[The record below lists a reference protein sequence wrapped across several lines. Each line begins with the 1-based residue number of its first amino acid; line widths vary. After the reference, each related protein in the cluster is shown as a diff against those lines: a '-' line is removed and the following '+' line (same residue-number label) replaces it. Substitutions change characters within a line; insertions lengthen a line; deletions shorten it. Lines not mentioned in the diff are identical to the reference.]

1 MKRRN
6 RQLNLITV
14 ILAFL
19 FCTLISGFGT
29 KAIYR
34 ESLNTDITLNV
45 IDSSSIAE
53 VTFNTHGGS
62 AVPNNPRE
70 VQVNTAIGT
79 LPTSLKA
86 NHNFIGWY
94 TEENGGTKVTSST
107 IITGNVTY
115 HARFV
120 PILCKKATTLHTE
133 TCSRTSEGCIMAGF
147 SNGETINYGSLP
159 TDNSPVTGDAYD
171 CDVNDDGTWDSAT
184 ERFYYIRG
192 TNNETG
198 YYVHYTNFDSN
209 GQTTG
214 TVDDE
219 IEVYSTAQ
227 TFLPTTTTPASNPW
241 SHDELVSNNGAV
253 TRFINMDDLRAA
265 CGDPI
270 ILDTNGYLNSCYFML
285 EKTKFHN
292 ADEGRSG
299 IWVELDNN
307 QYHRIDS
314 RTNKLSTMTS
324 SSKNAAR
331 PVIEVPNNAIEG
343 YVEGTEYTITLNL
356 QGGTGVTSVTRYGG
370 QTVGTLPTPT
380 KDNNTFEGWY
390 EDNTYTVE
398 ITSDRI
404 VTHDETF
411 VAKWTEDED
420 TFPIV
425 FEQTGECVF
434 NGSTDN
440 ITGSEC
446 EDYHDKKYIDTGIAL
461 FSQENYQK
469 DFEVGFTIVSYTANL
484 QEHTQST
491 FFDSKLENES
501 LVYPGFVFRRNT
513 NKLELTEKIEGVTAA
528 QSFTYHAGDSFKIV
542 RKNNKIYYSVNNGNL
557 ELLQDTS
564 AFSHQF
570 ELHSWFGAYAMEED
584 VNSTGENSTA
594 ARYLKATLSN
604 MYIKLGTYPSET
616 VRVTFNAGE
625 GGTSTLAYKDVNRDS
640 VVGELPT
647 ASKANS
653 IFEGWYTE
661 SSGGTKITEETIIVD
676 NITYYAHYLPASR
689 VTFDA
694 GEGGTSSLAYKDVAT
709 GTTIGELPTATKD
722 GYAFDGW
729 YTETSGGGT
738 KITEETIINA
748 NVTYYANYQEGYLVT
763 FDSDG
768 GTASFDEKLV
778 LKNTAVGELPTATK
792 SNYNF
797 EGWYEDNTYAVEVTP
812 ATIISSTST
821 FIAKWA
827 PSNKAAVV
835 NGVYYNTL
843 KLAVESVTGSEQTEV
858 KLLKN
863 VTEQI
868 TVTSGQN
875 IKFNFQNNTLQY
887 NSSNVIINEGTV
899 EIYNGTISTTAAAG
913 AINNNTGGVLT
924 ISGGRIISTGARQAV
939 YNDGGTL
946 YITGDAYLSNTGT
959 QRAALHNH
967 AGTVYIT
974 GGTIVATGWHAIRN
988 EATMTIGED
997 DGTISTT
1004 SPVIQGVSNGIL
1016 ADTDFNYYDGVIRG
1030 KAGAAISNET
1040 KAILK
1045 NGTSIIHEQVSGYN
1059 EVHLEGNTKRVTFN
1073 GNGGTSS
1080 LAYKDVELG
1089 TAIGELPT
1097 ATKAGEVFIGWFT
1110 DATNGT
1116 KIDET
1121 TTITADIEYFAH
1133 YKSVICM
1140 KATTL
1145 HTSGNTTYGTLP
1157 TGPLTIAGDA
1167 YDCDVNG
1174 DGTFDDATERFYYLT
1189 DDGNDNAILIYYNNI
1204 ENDTPTCIANGVTYG
1219 SSSNTSGPTTAYAN
1233 LPSTSSWS
1241 NVNLANSTRTITD
1254 NTGTSV
1260 TSFTYTDKAARLATT
1275 SEIESACGI
1284 TVSSTPQAGELSSC
1298 NFLLENVGNTCLSS
1312 YWLETTVSGSTT
1324 KAFQIDENGMVNNSI
1339 SISGIRPVIE
1349 VPLSLVEK
1357 ESEIVEFDTIPTA
1370 MRNYFDNI
1378 STWSSGATD
1387 TSHASF
1393 DTAMTN
1399 NLNSNNCVY
1408 FTGDNRDTEY
1418 LSTYCDQPNKYDTEV
1433 NGNVKVYEYD
1443 LATRTRSNTEATY
1456 VTSNNGLLYNMIPN
1470 KVYYWES
1477 SSDSSVNG
1485 YVKPLGERRIIS
1497 IDNATGLRKTRN
1509 VRDLGGISATYTDL
1523 NNQTVTGTIKYG
1535 KLFRGEKIWGGDG
1548 NSVQYYTKLGIQNEM
1563 DLRANSEVNAST
1575 EDHLTRIT
1583 ANASVNTFEIIH
1595 YGIDYGGYDVTSG
1608 NTTTHYDYYDLS
1620 RDALTRVMNEIV
1632 NNNDDYSIYF
1642 HCRIGADRTGT
1653 LAYLIEGILGVSEED
1668 RYRDYELTV
1677 FFGLRERTRFYENK
1691 GDNYIKFIHLKQAIR
1706 DASTNNTEDVVAWYL
1721 KGSTNVNADLQLIND
1736 FRNKMIE

>member
-6 RQLNLITV
+6 RQLKLITV
-14 ILAFL
+14 FLAFL
-19 FCTLISGFGT
+19 FCTLISGLGS

-34 ESLNTDITLNV
+34 EALNTDITLNV
-45 IDSSSIAE
+45 IDSSSIVE

-62 AVPNNPRE
+62 AVPNNPRQ
-70 VQVNTAIGT
+70 VTVNTAIGA
-79 LPTSLKA
+79 LPTSIKA

-94 TEENGGTKVTSST
+94 TEENGGTKVTPST
-107 IITGNVTY
+107 IVTGNITY

-147 SNGETINYGSLP
+147 RNGDTINYGTIP
-159 TDNSPVTGDAYD
+159 NDNSPVTGDAYD

-192 TNNETG
+192 SNNDTG
-198 YYVHYTNFDSN
+198 YYVHYTNFDSH

-214 TVDDE
+214 TVNDE
-219 IEVYSTAQ
+219 IAIYNIAETY
-227 TFLPTTTTPASNPW
+227 LPTSTTPASNPW
-241 SHDELVSNNGAV
+241 SHSGLVSNNGSV

-270 ILDTNGYLNSCYFML
+270 ITDTNGYLNSCYFML
-285 EKTKFHN
+285 EKTKFQN
-292 ADEGRSG
+292 ADLGRSG

-324 SSKNAAR
+324 SSENAAR

-343 YVEGTEYTITLNL
+343 YYEGTEYTITLDL

-370 QTVGTLPTPT
+370 QQVGTLPTPT
-380 KDNNTFEGWY
+380 KENNTFEGWY

-404 VTHDETF
+404 ITHDETF
-411 VAKWTEDED
+411 VAKWTETENL
-420 TFPIV
+420 FPIV
-425 FEQTGECVF
+425 FEQLGECIF
-434 NGSTDN
+434 NGSTEN

-469 DFEVGFTIVSYTANL
+469 DFEVGFTIVAYTANL
-484 QEHTQST
+484 QEDKQST
-491 FFDSKLENES
+491 IFDSKLENES
-501 LVYPGFVFRRNT
+501 LVFPGFVFRRNT
-513 NKLELTEKIEGVTAA
+513 NKLELTEKIEGITAN
-528 QSFTYHAGDSFKIV
+528 QFFQYHAGDSYKIV
-542 RKNNKIYYSVNNGNL
+542 RKNNNIYYSVNNGNL
-557 ELLQDTS
+557 EHLQDVS

-570 ELHSWFGAYAMEED
+570 NLHSWFGAYAMEGD
-584 VNSTGENSTA
+584 VNATGENSTA
-594 ARYLKATLSN
+594 DRYLKGTLSN
-604 MYIKLGTYPSET
+604 MYIKLGTYPSE
-616 VRVTFNAGE
+616 
-625 GGTSTLAYKDVNRDS
+625 
-640 VVGELPT
+640 
-647 ASKANS
+647 
-653 IFEGWYTE
+653 
-661 SSGGTKITEETIIVD
+661 IV
-676 NITYYAHYLPASR
+676 R

-694 GEGGTSSLAYKDVAT
+694 GEGGTSSLAYKDVNRDYAVGELPTASKANSIFDGWYTSANGGTLVTTETLVTDNVTYYAHFLPASRVTFDAGEDGTSSLAYKDVET
-709 GTTIGELPTATKD
+709 GTAIGELPTATKT
-722 GYAFDGW
+722 GFVLEGW
-729 YTETSGGGT
+729 YTSASGGT

-748 NVTYYANYQEGYLVT
+748 DVTYYAQYEEGYLVT
-763 FDSDG
+763 FDADG
-768 GTASFDEKLV
+768 GTSSFDEKLV
-778 LKNTAVGELPTATK
+778 IPNSTIGELPTATK
-792 SNYNF
+792 TNFNF
-797 EGWYEDNTYAVEVTP
+797 EGWYEDNSYAVEIKEDTVIT
-812 ATIISSTST
+812 SSGN

-835 NGVYYNTL
+835 NGVYYTTL
-843 KLAVESVTGSEQTEV
+843 KQAVQSVTGSEQTEV

-875 IKFNFQNNTLQY
+875 IKFNLQNNTVAY
-887 NSSNVIINEGTV
+887 NTSNVIINEGTA

-913 AINNNTGGVLT
+913 AINNNTGGILT

-946 YITGDAYLSNTGT
+946 YITGDAYLSNIST
-959 QRAALHNH
+959 QRASLHNH

-974 GGTIVATGWHAIRN
+974 GGTIVASGFHAIRN

-997 DGTISTT
+997 DGTINTT
-1004 SPVIQGVSNGIL
+1004 SPVIQGNSNGIL
-1016 ADTDFNYYDGVIRG
+1016 ADSSFNYYDGVIRG

-1040 KAILK
+1040 KATIK
-1045 NGTSIIHEQVSGYN
+1045 TGTSIVHQQIAGYD
-1059 EVHLEGNTKRVTFN
+1059 EVHLENNSKRVTFN

-1080 LAYKDVELG
+1080 LAYKDVERG
-1089 TAIGELPT
+1089 QTIGELPT
-1097 ATKAGEVFIGWFT
+1097 ATKNNELFIGWFT
-1110 DATNGT
+1110 EANGGT

-1121 TTITADIEYFAH
+1121 TVINADVEYFAH
-1133 YKSVICM
+1133 YDSVICK

-1145 HTSGNTTYGTLP
+1145 HTSSGTTYGTLP
-1157 TGPLTIAGDA
+1157 TGPITLPGDA

-1174 DGTFDDATERFYYLT
+1174 DGTYDATTERFYYLT
-1189 DDGNDNAILIYYNNI
+1189 DDGNDNAVLIFYNNI
-1204 ENDTPTCIANGVTYG
+1204 SNNTPTCSANGVTYG
-1219 SSSNTSGPTTAYAN
+1219 SSSNTSGPTTAYAE
-1233 LPSTSSWS
+1233 LPDTSSWNAVS
-1241 NVNLANSTRTITD
+1241 LANSTRTITD
-1254 NTGTSV
+1254 NTGTTI
-1260 TSFTYTDKAARLATT
+1260 TSFTYTDKAARFATT

-1284 TVSSTPQAGELSSC
+1284 TVSSNPQTGELNSC
-1298 NFLLENVGNTCLSS
+1298 NFLLENVGNTCLSN
-1312 YWLETTVSGSTT
+1312 YWLETTLSGSTT
-1324 KAFQIDENGMVNNSI
+1324 SAFQIDENGIVNHSL
-1339 SISGIRPVIE
+1339 SISGVRPVIE

-1387 TSHASF
+1387 SSHASF

-1399 NLNSNNCVY
+1399 NLNSNDCVY
-1408 FTGDNRDTEY
+1408 FTGDNRNTEY
-1418 LSTYCDQPNKYDTEV
+1418 LSTYCDQPNKYDTGV

-1443 LATRTRSNTEATY
+1443 LNTRTRSNTEATY
-1456 VTSNNGLLYNMIPN
+1456 VTSNTGKLYNMIPN

-1497 IDNATGLRKTRN
+1497 IDNDTGLRKTRN

-1523 NNQTVTGTIKYG
+1523 NNQTITGTIKYG
-1535 KLFRGEKIWGGDG
+1535 KLFRGEKMWGGSG

-1563 DLRANSEVNAST
+1563 DLRANSEVDAST

-1583 ANASVNTFEIIH
+1583 TNASVNTFEIIH
-1595 YGIDYGGYDVTSG
+1595 YGIDFGGYDVTSG
-1608 NTTTHYDYYDLS
+1608 NTTTHYDNYDLS
-1620 RDALTRVMNEIV
+1620 RNALKRVMTEIV

-1677 FFGLRERTRFYENK
+1677 FYGLRERTRFYENK
-1691 GDNYIKFIHLKQAIR
+1691 GDNYVKFIHLKQAIR
-1706 DASTNNTEDVVAWYL
+1706 DASSNNTEDVVAWYL
-1721 KGSTNVNADLQLIND
+1721 KGSTNVNEDLQLIDD
-1736 FRNKMIE
+1736 FRAKMVE